1 MNPSLLAEETLRIL
15 SAEGCVD
22 PLEVSDARVG
32 LALIQL
38 AAGKDITALGLGD
51 AASVSSTQAL
61 QVMMRR
67 MLTPA
72 ASHYAVLGVPRSASG
87 SDIRENYRRLIAL
100 VHPDSRPKG
109 LPADSAIQVNLAY
122 AILSDPDARA
132 RYDAS
137 LSDTPARAA
146 DDVIRPHSAAA
157 QSSPASASNG
167 LTRFD
172 GWVSALRARRSLV
185 WMAALLVMP
194 LVWVLATRSNT
205 APPTR
210 LIEARPKL
218 QVAHE
223 SPSAETRI
231 ARAESGAA
239 ISPPASVPSPGD
251 PQPSVAL
258 AASRSLTAE
267 SERRIAATGAGTGL
281 VLPNESMI
289 ASPSRRLEPIA
300 VPSPGAASARQ
311 RDPLPEV
318 PSGGAAGA
326 GTIRPVLAASP
337 TRDLPA
343 DRGQGVAEFLAQ
355 LADAV
360 EAGSVDRLSS
370 LLDDQMPG
378 RAGVIADFENVFRS
392 TRKRELRYLRIEQQ
406 RQSQRDSFSGVA
418 ELGLTSADGSSSTQ
432 RLFLSGTIERRG
444 DRAKLA
450 RWSSHPVQ

>member
-15 SAEGCVD
+15 SAEGRVD

-32 LALIQL
+32 LAVIQL
-38 AAGKDITALGLGD
+38 AAGKEVTALELGE
-51 AASVSSTQAL
+51 SPVVSPLQAL
-61 QVMMRR
+61 SVMMRR

-72 ASHYAVLGVPRSASG
+72 ASHYAVLGVPRNASG
-87 SDIRENYRRLIAL
+87 ADIRENYRRLIAL

-122 AILSDPDARA
+122 AVLSDPDARA

-137 LSDTPARAA
+137 LSDTPSHAAA
-146 DDVIRPHSAAA
+146 DATRPHPAAA
-157 QSSPASASNG
+157 PPSPVSASNG
-167 LTRFD
+167 VTRFD
-172 GWVSALRARRSLV
+172 VWVSALRARRSLV

-205 APPTR
+205 PSPTR

-218 QVAHE
+218 QVAQE

-231 ARAESGAA
+231 ARAEPGAA
-239 ISPPASVPSPGD
+239 ISPPAAVPSPGD

-258 AASRSLTAE
+258 AASRSLTTE
-267 SERRIAATGAGTGL
+267 SERRLAAAGAGTGP
-281 VLPNESMI
+281 VPPNEAMRTS
-289 ASPSRRLEPIA
+289 ASRPSEPIPL
-300 VPSPGAASARQ
+300 PSPGAASARQ
-311 RDPLPEV
+311 QDSLPEGT
-318 PSGGAAGA
+318 SGGAAGP

-337 TRDLPA
+337 TRDTQA

-360 EAGSVDRLSS
+360 EAGSVERLSS
-370 LLDDQMPG
+370 LLGDQMPG
-378 RAGVIADFENVFRS
+378 RASVIADFENVFRS

-406 RQSQRDSFSGVA
+406 RQPQRDSFSGVA
-418 ELGLTSADGSSSTQ
+418 ELGLTAADGSSSTQ

-444 DRAKLA
+444 DRAQLA